1 MKSRILF
8 VIFILTLSAHS
19 VAQQQPDHTD
29 PTKVSPEKY
38 TILLE
43 NEHVRVVEYVIKPG
57 EKDVWH
63 THPPKVS
70 YIVSGGKLRITPEDA
85 DSFVVEEN
93 SGNAAW
99 MSALGRHFGEN
110 VGTTPIRIVLVE
122 IKSLADAPFEEIG
135 KRN

>member
-29 PTKVSPEKY
+29 PTQVSPEKY
-38 TILLE
+38 TVLLE

-70 YIVSGGKLRITPEDA
+70 YIVSGGKLRITPEGA

-122 IKSLADAPFEEIG
+122 IKSLSDAPFEEIG

>member
-122 IKSLADAPFEEIG
+122 IKSLADAPFEDIG